1 MDLEDWINVGALLAM
16 VIGSCLF
23 FGGLYIVFYVI
34 TLFFAAIPQ
43 MIVQIFKIMKGDIKW
58 KTRKK
63 KS

>member
-23 FGGLYIVFYVI
+23 FGGLYIVLYAMAMV
-34 TLFFAAIPQ
+34 LGAIPQ
-43 MIVQIFKIMKGDIKW
+43 MILQIFKVMKGEYKW

>member
-23 FGGLYIVFYVI
+23 FGGLYIVLYAMAMV
-34 TLFFAAIPQ
+34 LGAIPQ
-43 MIVQIFKIMKGDIKW
+43 MIVQIFKVMKGGYKW